1 MVDSTSASLIEN
13 NELSLIKLAEV
24 LTKKLASAFKLSN
37 MLTNFFIIAILY
49 WCSDGSVVGFL
60 KTAIGFIIPF
70 QVPRIHLMFE
80 NFLNKINKL

>member
-1 MVDSTSASLIEN
+1 MVDN
-13 NELSLIKLAEV
+13 NELFLTILAD
-24 LTKKLASAFKLSN
+24 SATTFFIRVFTLSN
-37 MLTNFFIIAILY
+37 ILTTFFIIAILY

-80 NFLNKINKL
+80 YFLNKINRL